1 MFLIRRLIGII
12 TISIISCIHSAP
24 SDPTRIMY
32 IVLLVTIGLH
42 GLQGDKPVLCI
53 SIIIPG
59 DISKYQI
66 SNMVGG
72 LTTKA
77 APFVKKA
84 EKELE
89 ASTIKLKFAEWDFAS
104 NINENNEN
112 VKLAAEKQLSQLKR
126 RLGTEAQQFDLT
138 KLKDKDVRRK
148 VELLRLMGTSALPD
162 EKLDRFN
169 RIVSDMRRT
178 FNQAKVKKKDGGE
191 LLDLEELQKVDLFLT
206 KVILPSIDNG
216 H

>member
-1 MFLIRRLIGII
+1 M
-12 TISIISCIHSAP
+12 
-24 SDPTRIMY
+24 
-32 IVLLVTIGLH
+32 
-42 GLQGDKPVLCI
+42 LCI

-59 DISKYQI
+59 DNVAHVDISKYQR
-66 SNMVGG
+66 

-77 APFVKKA
+77 APFVEKA

-191 LLDLEELQKVDLFLT
+191 LLGLEELQKVDLFLT

>member
-1 MFLIRRLIGII
+1 MVQGVFFELGSCFLAKMAY
-12 TISIISCIHSAP
+12 ISPTNSRVKHRTLKKILTFFSALSTRP
-24 SDPTRIMY
+24 TTRIMY

-89 ASTIKLKFAEWDFAS
+89 ASTIKLKFAEWNFAS
-104 NINENNEN
+104 NINE
-112 VKLAAEKQLSQLKR
+112 LSL
-126 RLGTEAQQFDLT
+126 
-138 KLKDKDVRRK
+138 
-148 VELLRLMGTSALPD
+148 
-162 EKLDRFN
+162 
-169 RIVSDMRRT
+169 IH
-178 FNQAKVKKKDGGE
+178 
-191 LLDLEELQKVDLFLT
+191 
-206 KVILPSIDNG
+206 I
-216 H
+216 

>member
-1 MFLIRRLIGII
+1 M
-12 TISIISCIHSAP
+12 
-24 SDPTRIMY
+24 
-32 IVLLVTIGLH
+32 
-42 GLQGDKPVLCI
+42 LCI

-89 ASTIKLKFAEWDFAS
+89 ASTIKLKFAEWNFAS

-112 VKLAAEKQLSQLKR
+112 VKLAAEKQLSQQKR
-126 RLGTEAQQFDLT
+126 RLGTEAT
-138 KLKDKDVRRK
+138 R
-148 VELLRLMGTSALPD
+148 
-162 EKLDRFN
+162 
-169 RIVSDMRRT
+169 
-178 FNQAKVKKKDGGE
+178 
-191 LLDLEELQKVDLFLT
+191 
-206 KVILPSIDNG
+206 
-216 H
+216 